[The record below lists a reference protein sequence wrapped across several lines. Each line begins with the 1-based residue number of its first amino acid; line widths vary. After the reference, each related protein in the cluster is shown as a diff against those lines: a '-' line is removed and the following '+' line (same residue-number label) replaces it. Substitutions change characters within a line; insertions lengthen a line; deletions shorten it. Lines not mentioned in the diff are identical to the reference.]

1 MMLNTTINCFQRSCF
16 MFRTAFVTSCYVVGI
31 SRFVFIALKK
41 FWKSVSVNSLVQ
53 FAISHHHFKNIC
65 WLYQVDC
72 ICWLYQYLLIVSIFV
87 DRINICWLCQYL
99 LIVSISVDCINIC
112 WLYQYFWLYQYLLI
126 VSIFVD
132 CTFWIHFHSFDLELL
147 FKKEF
152 ILQILRFRRCVQLK
166 HP

>member
-1 MMLNTTINCFQRSCF
+1 MLNTTINCFQRSCF

-112 WLYQYFWLYQYLLI
+112 WLYQYLLI
-126 VSIFVD
+126 VSISVD
-132 CTFWIHFHSFDLELL
+132 SINICWLHLLNTFSQFWPRTSL
-147 FKKEF
+147 
-152 ILQILRFRRCVQLK
+152 
-166 HP
+166 

>member
-53 FAISHHHFKNIC
+53 YAISHHHFKNIC

-87 DRINICWLCQYL
+87 DLINIC
-99 LIVSISVDCINIC
+99 
-112 WLYQYFWLYQYLLI
+112 WLYQYLLI

-132 CTFWIHFHSFDLELL
+132 CINILIVSIFVDSTFWIHFHSFDLELL

>member
-1 MMLNTTINCFQRSCF
+1 MLNTTINCFQRSCF

-72 ICWLYQYLLIVSIFV
+72 ICWLYQYLLIVSI
-87 DRINICWLCQYL
+87 
-99 LIVSISVDCINIC
+99 SVDCINIC

>member
-1 MMLNTTINCFQRSCF
+1 MLNTTINCFQRSCF
-16 MFRTAFVTSCYVVGI
+16 MFRIAFVTSCYVVGI

-152 ILQILRFRRCVQLK
+152 ILQILRFRRCVKLK
-166 HP
+166 HL